1 LATVKG
7 LAYALN
13 LPVVGVP
20 TGEALLAA
28 AGGADTASDLV
39 LVQPAGPSDRVL
51 TRPGEP
57 SRILAGETDPELRP
71 GERLVAVD
79 LDGREAPEAV
89 AEGRSARAGLAAA
102 LLDAGA
108 ARFAAGLPDDLA
120 RLVPEYVTLPRGVRD
135 APPGDGGVA
144 ISGGTTP

>member
-1 LATVKG
+1 
-7 LAYALN
+7 
-13 LPVVGVP
+13 
-20 TGEALLAA
+20 
-28 AGGADTASDLV
+28 
-39 LVQPAGPSDRVL
+39 
-51 TRPGEP
+51 
-57 SRILAGETDPELRP
+57 
-71 GERLVAVD
+71 
-79 LDGREAPEAV
+79 V